1 MNALK
6 VLSRYTGTVSTNTF
20 AYSVHDHHHSEAAFE
35 SANLESLVCA
45 TLICYA
51 RPEKI

>member
-1 MNALK
+1 MK
-6 VLSRYTGTVSTNTF
+6 F
-20 AYSVHDHHHSEAAFE
+20 AYYVHKSDL
-35 SANLESLVCA
+35 NLCQMGGLRICGNWESLVCA